1 MTIALAA
8 LLAFTFALAAAF
20 PQLRAA
26 IGPDAPGLWMKI
38 LLCITVL
45 TLILRVAN
53 QAERLFRRPTPG
65 IPLAPQGLPFEL
77 VHSHD
82 PLPAIQARM
91 EALPGSGSQ
100 LRLEKSAEST
110 TRPRTDAFTGRQPWA
125 AIGPL
130 LTYAGPLLILA
141 GLLWSSMAGWRASDI
156 VLATGTPVHPAQAE
170 STTLTLIEASGS
182 GDERPAV
189 LELARGTASSYFW
202 LSYERP
208 VISKGTWVVQR
219 ASGPALSVRAE
230 AEGRTLRL
238 QPLEASSAAGET
250 LHLRFTQ
257 NESEQGF
264 SVAERGLAFRV
275 VSYESLPDRAI
286 TGPVFLVEGYRGSD
300 ATPQLSELVGETGAV
315 EWEGVTLTLQRDRYV
330 VVDLAAVP
338 GWPVTLLGGLLLLA
352 GAAVTA
358 WAGMTRV
365 WINAVADRDG
375 TQVAVRVAAPAKGQ
389 DLVSRLAA
397 ALAVSGDASPEV
409 TTASRGTVLEAW
421 QASTLLRPIPAAI
434 VLSGAAVLAGVSI
447 LGAAGS
453 APYSGAWTFMLR
465 NALAGAGLAA
475 WIPALAASF
484 TWALRSRAPAEA
496 VDPLLPPDAHG
507 MRGRT
512 GDPGRAVALAAFPLL
527 TAALLLGGIGD
538 LLAFATPWR
547 VTPGELW
554 VLAAWCMGAAYLH
567 ATSGWRPLRLPAWL
581 PVGLAAA
588 TLAAGVA
595 AVLAAASVL
604 R

>member
-20 PQLRAA
+20 PQLRA
-26 IGPDAPGLWMKI
+26 GLQPDATGHWMKI
-38 LLCITVL
+38 LLAVTAFH
-45 TLILRVAN
+45 LILRVAN
-53 QAERLFRRPTPG
+53 QAERLFRRPMPG

-77 VHSHD
+77 VHFHD

-91 EALPGSGSQ
+91 ESLPGTSGQ
-100 LRLEKSAEST
+100 LQLEKSTEST
-110 TRPRTDAFTGRQPWA
+110 ARPRTDAYTERRAWA

-130 LTYAGPLLILA
+130 LAYAGPLLILG
-141 GLLWSSMAGWRASDI
+141 GLLWNSTSGWRASDI
-156 VLATGTPVHPAQAE
+156 ALTTGTTVRPAQVGSSA
-170 STTLTLIEASGS
+170 LTLIDASGS
-182 GDERPAV
+182 GVERPVV

-208 VISKGTWVVQR
+208 VISKGVWVVQR
-219 ASGPALSVRAE
+219 DSGPALRVRAE

-238 QPLEASSAAGET
+238 QPLESSRAAGET
-250 LHLRFTQ
+250 LHLRFAQ

-264 SVAERGLAFRV
+264 SVADRGLAFRV

-300 ATPQLSELVGETGAV
+300 ATPQLSELVEETGAV

-330 VVDLAAVP
+330 VVDLAALP
-338 GWPVTLLGGLLLLA
+338 GWPVILLGGFLLLS

-358 WAGMTRV
+358 WAGLTRV
-365 WINAVADRDG
+365 WINAAADRDG
-375 TQVAVRVAAPAKGQ
+375 TQVAVRVAAPARGQ
-389 DLVSRLAA
+389 DLVSPIAA
-397 ALAVSGDASPEV
+397 ALAVRDDGSPGE
-409 TTASRGTVLEAW
+409 TTADRSTIFEAW
-421 QASTLLRPIPAAI
+421 QTSRVLHLVPASIMLGGAVVLAGASTL
-434 VLSGAAVLAGVSI
+434 GAAA
-447 LGAAGS
+447 S
-453 APYSGAWTFMLR
+453 APQADAWTFILR

-475 WIPALAASF
+475 WIPAWAASF
-484 TWALRSRAPAEA
+484 LWAVRSGAPAEA
-496 VDPLLPPDAHG
+496 VDPRLPPDVYG

-527 TAALLLGGIGD
+527 TAALLLGSIGD

-547 VTPGELW
+547 AVPGELW

-581 PVGLAAA
+581 PASLAAVA
-588 TLAAGVA
+588 VAAGVA

>member
-20 PQLRAA
+20 PQLRAEP
-26 IGPDAPGLWMKI
+26 GPGASGHWMKI
-38 LLCITVL
+38 LLSVTVL
-45 TLILRVAN
+45 NLILRIAN
-53 QAERLFRRPTPG
+53 QVARLFRPPTPG
-65 IPLAPQGLPFEL
+65 IPLAPQGLPYEL
-77 VHSHD
+77 VHFHD

-91 EALPGSGSQ
+91 ESLPGSGGR
-100 LRLEKSAEST
+100 LRLENSTESA
-110 TRPRTDAFTGRQPWA
+110 TRPRADAYAGRRAWA

-130 LTYAGPLLILA
+130 LTYAGPLFILG

-156 VLATGTPVHPAQAE
+156 ALTTGTPVYPAQAQGAA
-170 STTLTLIEASGS
+170 LTLIDASGS
-182 GDERPAV
+182 PGERPV
-189 LELARGTASSYFW
+189 VVEMTRGEANSYFW

-208 VISKGTWVVQR
+208 IIYKGVWVVQR
-219 ASGPALSVRAE
+219 DSGPALSVRAE

-238 QPLEASSAAGET
+238 QLLESRGAAGET

-264 SVAERGLAFRV
+264 SVTDRGLAFRV

-300 ATPQLSELVGETGAV
+300 ATPQLSELVEETGAV

-365 WINAVADRDG
+365 WINAATDSDG
-375 TQVAVRVAAPAKGQ
+375 TQVAVRVAAPARGQ
-389 DLVSRLAA
+389 DLVSWIAA
-397 ALAVSGDASPEV
+397 ALAVSSDASPEE
-409 TTASRGTVLEAW
+409 TTADR
-421 QASTLLRPIPAAI
+421 STLFDAWEATTALFPVPASI
-434 VLSGAAVLAGVSI
+434 MLGGAAVLAGVSI

-453 APYSGAWTFMLR
+453 APHSHAWTFILR

-475 WIPALAASF
+475 WIPALAASSL
-484 TWALRSRAPAEA
+484 WALRSRAPGEA

-527 TAALLLGGIGD
+527 TAALLLGGIGN

-547 VTPGELW
+547 AAPGELW

-581 PVGLAAA
+581 PVVLAAA